1 MLTTR
6 LVQVIKDHRDPI
18 SLAVIREIRRDPD
31 LPVTRS
37 LSDALIRSWGDN
49 IIESFR
55 IWAEE
60 ADHELC
66 AQRCY
71 SYGRSRYEDH
81 IPLLELIRGFHI
93 CRERVVSYIRGQG
106 FEHTSLDIYI
116 EEETEHHLAGFFDFA
131 TFHAVRAYEDARQ
144 REITLREDS
153 RPEVEIRHGHEI
165 ATGA

>member
-6 LVQVIKDHRDPI
+6 LVKVIKDHRDAI
-18 SLAVIREIRRDPD
+18 SEAIIRQMHRDPNLNVIHG
-31 LPVTRS
+31 LPDSV
-37 LSDALIRSWGDN
+37 IRSWGDN

-55 IWAEE
+55 IWAVD

-66 AQRCY
+66 ADRCY
-71 SYGRSRYEDH
+71 TFGKSRCEEQ
-81 IPLLELIRGFHI
+81 IPLLELIRAFHI

-131 TFHAVRAYEDARQ
+131 TYHTVRAYEDARQ
-144 REITLREDS
+144 LDETVRENLKTNTHNR
-153 RPEVEIRHGHEI
+153 RVKGV
-165 ATGA
+165 ATA